1 MTATLAQTPS
11 MTETTGGLGSVLA
24 RIAASGA
31 HDDGQLLGQLVDELR
46 PDDADDTA
54 QAVKNL
60 QALQY
65 LLGIRQDHCQALMA
79 YLTGLLGTRQQ
90 IDLYTDFGILPGTG
104 FYTEAARRLMHRI
117 LPPVLDP
124 RALSGLLKRVF
135 PRPND
140 HVWVSGVDPAH
151 WAAVFDQIGFDM
163 AASPHGRATLV
174 QIVESVRV
182 IAHRIAALGLEPDL
196 VAVRPE
202 LRKHLSPFIA
212 QCSETQSF
220 LDTLR
225 DGGVD
230 PQPGVEDA
238 RHILVLLDQCDNVIA
253 KVRRGT
259 SETGIGI
266 ALTYI
271 LQRLTD
277 NVARQR
283 TLLSLLDAAPQNPRT
298 APAARLMAE
307 FVEAANNSNRLRQH
321 LARNT
326 ELLAREVTEHSGRTG
341 EHYITSTRDEFRGMF
356 RAALGAGLIVPFMAL
371 TKLGLTGLHAA
382 PFIQGLLYS
391 LMYASGFIVI
401 HVLHFALATKQPAM
415 TATRI
420 AQALESRTDRRL
432 DLGPLVELIVRVT
445 RTQFIAIVGNVVLA
459 LPLAW
464 LLSRAMFL
472 STGAHVAGVEKAE
485 HMFHDL
491 HPWASLALFHAA
503 IAGVYLFM
511 TGLVSGYFDN
521 LSVYRKIPARLRHLG
536 WLRATIGEDRAARF
550 ANYVEHNLGG
560 LVGNAF
566 FGFALGMTG
575 VVGYNFGLPLDIRHV
590 TFSAANFGLAIET
603 LDAGIG
609 WAAIGIACLGIA
621 LVGVVNLTVS
631 FSLALM
637 VAMRA
642 RRVRFVHARPLM
654 LALVKRFFSA
664 PLDFVRPPREM
675 ENDIGRD
682 PATSREEET
691 K

>member
-1 MTATLAQTPS
+1 MPEA
-11 MTETTGGLGSVLA
+11 TGGLGAVLA
-24 RIAASGA
+24 RITASGT
-31 HDDGQLLGQLVDELR
+31 HDDGQMLAQLVDELR

-65 LLGIRQDHCQALMA
+65 LLGTREVDCRALAA
-79 YLTGLLGTRQQ
+79 YLTALLGTRAQ

-124 RALSGLLKRVF
+124 RALSGLVKRVF
-135 PRPND
+135 PRSDD
-140 HVWVSGVDPAH
+140 HVWVSGIGTAH
-151 WAAVFDQIGFDM
+151 WAAVFDQLRFAFAG
-163 AASPHGRATLV
+163 SPHGRATLA
-174 QIVESVRV
+174 QIVESVRI

-202 LRKHLSPFIA
+202 LRRHLSPFIA
-212 QCSETQSF
+212 QCSETQGF
-220 LDTLR
+220 LASLTD
-225 DGGVD
+225 DGVD
-230 PQPGVEDA
+230 RKPGLEDA
-238 RHILVLLDQCDNVIA
+238 RHILVLLDQCDDVIA
-253 KVRRGT
+253 RVRRGT

-277 NVARQR
+277 NIARQR
-283 TLLSLLDAAPQNPRT
+283 TLLSLLDEAPANPRT
-298 APAARLMAE
+298 APAAQLLAE
-307 FVEAANNSNRLRQH
+307 FVDAANNGNRLRQH

-371 TKLGLTGLHAA
+371 AKLALGGLHAA

-391 LMYASGFIVI
+391 LMYAAGFILI

-420 AQALESRTDRRL
+420 AQALESSTDRRL
-432 DLGPLVELIVRVT
+432 DLAPLVELIVRVT

-464 LLSRAMFL
+464 FLGRAMFL
-472 STGAHVAGVEKAE
+472 ATGTHPAGIEKAG
-485 HMFHDL
+485 HLLHDL

-521 LSVYRKIPARLRHLG
+521 LSVYRNIPARLRHLG
-536 WLRATIGEDRAARF
+536 WLRAVLGEDRAARF

-566 FGFALGMTG
+566 FGFALGMTA

-603 LDAGIG
+603 LDTGVG
-609 WAAIGIACLGIA
+609 WIAIGIACLGIA
-621 LVGVVNLTVS
+621 LVGVVNLAVS
-631 FSLALM
+631 FSLALL

-642 RRVRFVHARPLM
+642 RRVRFAHARPLM
-654 LALVKRFFSA
+654 LALGKRFLSA
-664 PLDFVRPPREM
+664 PLDFMRPPREM

-682 PATSREEET
+682 PAPPREEDR